1 MDPSNTEYGRGW
13 RNTTLFAEVAAMACG
28 RVELEQAEMAL
39 VTLADDEP
47 ENYREAMK
55 SANTKKWRQACEEE
69 YNMLMGYHTWDL
81 VEKPDDANIVG
92 SRWVFRV
99 KRDNIGDINKFKS
112 RVVAQG
118 YSQIAGVD
126 FQETFSPTI
135 RLTSIRLILALACK
149 YNLVL
154 QHINTKGAY
163 LNGKLDDTVYMR
175 QTEGFIKPGEE
186 NLVCKLNKG
195 IYGLKRSGRV
205 WHGTLKAKLEKLGFM
220 AREADR
226 TVFFKFSNNEID
238 IAGWY
243 VDDGLL
249 ASISNA
255 TMDKM
260 VTDIRGSFDIQD
272 LGEPTHLLGMQIIRN
287 PDLGTIHISQPEFND
302 TIARHFE
309 ITAGRTVMSPM
320 DDHLELCTST
330 TPSDIINLMYASL
343 IGSLN
348 YCAVAT

>member
-1 MDPSNTEYGRGW
+1 
-13 RNTTLFAEVAAMACG
+13 
-28 RVELEQAEMAL
+28 

-55 SANTKKWRQACEEE
+55 SANAGKWRQACEEE

-81 VEKPDDANIVG
+81 VEKPNDANIVG
-92 SRWVFRV
+92 SRWVLRV

-135 RLTSIRLILALACK
+135 RLTSIHLILALACK

-154 QHINTKGAY
+154 RHIDVKGAY
-163 LNGKLDDTVYMR
+163 HNGKLDDAVYMR
-175 QTEGFIKPGEE
+175 QPEGFIKPGEE

-195 IYGLKRSGRV
+195 IYGLKQSGRV
-205 WHGTLKAKLEKLGFM
+205 WHATLKAELEKLGFT
-220 AREADR
+220 AGEADK
-226 TVFFKFSNNEID
+226 TVFFKFGADDQIG

-255 TMDKM
+255 AMDKM
-260 VTDIRGSFDIQD
+260 VTDIR
-272 LGEPTHLLGMQIIRN
+272 
-287 PDLGTIHISQPEFND
+287 
-302 TIARHFE
+302 
-309 ITAGRTVMSPM
+309 V
-320 DDHLELCTST
+320 
-330 TPSDIINLMYASL
+330 
-343 IGSLN
+343 
-348 YCAVAT
+348 